1 MNDQPIEEFLRN
13 NRPEVKDDPTFL
25 LETRRRMREVEGI
38 KSEVDRQRHHGRLA
52 LILTLAIGLV
62 AGISAT
68 VLAYLYP
75 IDLTTIGDGKLDSL
89 RVFLNTWKNYL
100 LVPVAGSIIAL
111 SLLLTRSKDAS
122 ARL

>member
-25 LETRRRMREVEGI
+25 LETRRRMRAVEGI
-38 KSEVDRQRHHGRLA
+38 KGEVDRQRRHGRLA
-52 LILTLAIGLV
+52 LIITLAIGLV

-75 IDLTTIGDGKLDSL
+75 IDLTAIGDGKLDSL
-89 RVFLNTWKNYL
+89 RVFLNTWKSYL
-100 LVPVAGSIIAL
+100 LVPVAGGIIAL